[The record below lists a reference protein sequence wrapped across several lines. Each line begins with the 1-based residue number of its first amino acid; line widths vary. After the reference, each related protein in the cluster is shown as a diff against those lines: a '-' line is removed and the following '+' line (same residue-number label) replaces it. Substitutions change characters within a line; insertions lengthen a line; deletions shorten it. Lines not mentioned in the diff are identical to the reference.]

1 MNKKQFLE
9 ELIEKIK
16 SISLEIIIGTRIQ
29 LIRKGMYYMGICP
42 FHNDHKIGSFIVTP
56 SKGIWKCFTCD
67 VGGDAIQFIALY
79 DKVNYVEA
87 AFNIG
92 LEFNLIS
99 SVEYEQYFSKRKYK
113 AKEIK
118 SIQKKYMVKINNLES
133 TKANPYTLNKVYE
146 IFTSCCDIYSAHYIH
161 LLTKRQ
167 IAPHRINRDYFTFP
181 TRKIW
186 NQFVDKLNKCGYNE
200 KILESIPGFYFDIKR
215 NQYTFAQYKGIGI
228 KIRNTKGEIVGIQ
241 IRKDKKRNKQDQ
253 RYIWFSSS
261 FANFRGKQ
269 R

>member
-56 SKGIWKCFTCD
+56 SKGIWKCFTCN

-113 AKEIK
+113 AK
-118 SIQKKYMVKINNLES
+118 
-133 TKANPYTLNKVYE
+133 
-146 IFTSCCDIYSAHYIH
+146 
-161 LLTKRQ
+161 
-167 IAPHRINRDYFTFP
+167 
-181 TRKIW
+181 RK
-186 NQFVDKLNKCGYNE
+186 
-200 KILESIPGFYFDIKR
+200 
-215 NQYTFAQYKGIGI
+215 
-228 KIRNTKGEIVGIQ
+228 
-241 IRKDKKRNKQDQ
+241 
-253 RYIWFSSS
+253 
-261 FANFRGKQ
+261 
-269 R
+269 

>member
-56 SKGIWKCFTCD
+56 SKGIWKCFTCN
-67 VGGDAIQFIALY
+67 VGGDAIQFISLH

-113 AKEIK
+113 AKE
-118 SIQKKYMVKINNLES
+118 N
-133 TKANPYTLNKVYE
+133 
-146 IFTSCCDIYSAHYIH
+146 
-161 LLTKRQ
+161 
-167 IAPHRINRDYFTFP
+167 
-181 TRKIW
+181 
-186 NQFVDKLNKCGYNE
+186 
-200 KILESIPGFYFDIKR
+200 
-215 NQYTFAQYKGIGI
+215 
-228 KIRNTKGEIVGIQ
+228 
-241 IRKDKKRNKQDQ
+241 
-253 RYIWFSSS
+253 
-261 FANFRGKQ
+261 
-269 R
+269 